1 MSEILSVKKNLFRK
15 NLFQR
20 EKKRV
25 ELIINFIEKNN
36 QYNKFESILTKY
48 REIFI
53 KRDKEKAAE
62 LFNKDDLPNF
72 FNLFLIFLP
81 AFLFAIF
88 IYTLQIKKLI
98 NYNYCINKF
107 MLYSYFQMLVKFH
120 LHHPC
125 YL

>member
-53 KRDKEKAAE
+53 KKDKEKAEKVNTLRFTAE
-62 LFNKDDLPNF
+62 YLRKQISEKMESNEHAY
-72 FNLFLIFLP
+72 LIDELYNE
-81 AFLFAIF
+81 LKKIET
-88 IYTLQIKKLI
+88 IILQLK
-98 NYNYCINKF
+98 
-107 MLYSYFQMLVKFH
+107 
-120 LHHPC
+120 
-125 YL
+125 